1 MIRKIQTLFIFI
13 LLLFTYAGCTFIST
27 AAGSFVGNLGADYV
41 IEKKK
46 ETKDERR
53 D

>member
-1 MIRKIQTLFIFI
+1 MKIIII
-13 LLLFTYAGCTFIST
+13 LLLSIFIYTGCTFIST
-27 AAGSFVGNLGADYV
+27 AAGSLVGNLGADYI

-53 D
+53 N